1 MFIILNNTTE
11 KEMKIRKDKKY
22 KLRMGGDIKIYE
34 ILYGYVFGAYRVEG
48 SIEWNSAK
56 WKDDGTYL
64 ISNKESCLD
73 LIEVSPYA
81 DFEIDDKVL
90 VWDDGEEKQ
99 KAHFAGIGSSGNP
112 KVWIEG
118 KTSFTGSTAQYF
130 SYCIK
135 YEENNDNE

>member
-1 MFIILNNTTE
+1 
-11 KEMKIRKDKKY
+11 MKIRKDKKY

-64 ISNKESCLD
+64 ISNEESCLD

-90 VWDDGEEKQ
+90 VGGSNCENMHRS
-99 KAHFAGIGSSGNP
+99 HFAGVSKDGKP
-112 KVWIEG
+112 MTWEG
-118 KTSFTGSTAQYF
+118 RRTSFTEIHKVIWE
-130 SYCIK
+130 YCEK
-135 YEENNDNE
+135 YND